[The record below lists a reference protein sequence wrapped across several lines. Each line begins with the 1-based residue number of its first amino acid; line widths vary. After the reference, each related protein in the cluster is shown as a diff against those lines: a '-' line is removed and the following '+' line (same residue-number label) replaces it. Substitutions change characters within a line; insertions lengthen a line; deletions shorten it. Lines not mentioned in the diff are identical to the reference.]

1 MITSDNFP
9 KSVRVD
15 LDIAYKEGREAAT
28 DSAYRQLIEVVPTS
42 STAKDEVFYGDK
54 GTLRRFRGERKPQQ
68 FNEYKQTITLDDW
81 ELTRTIKR
89 QVLSDD
95 QSGGLLRKKVK
106 NFGLEVE
113 TSLEAETYNFLRR
126 GVSIKG
132 FDNSMFFDTGH
143 AYQDSSG
150 STHGTGWNNVHRGGS
165 QIAVST
171 LQRTQKH
178 FVSVLSDTN
187 KPLGMRLTHVL
198 VKRGTDN
205 ATSAKEISNSQFTVE
220 VSTAKGANTVNTLNG
235 SFGILECDYGL
246 GDTEWMAFDL
256 SKPDMLPIK
265 VLSHSIDPGFSN
277 LEFTQLLEDSE
288 TGFWRNEF
296 AFGVWGRFDWNP
308 GDPRSAYL
316 HGASSWTETPDD
328 LGSVRVLY
336 PNA

>member
-15 LDIAYKEGREAAT
+15 LDIAYKEGREAVS
-28 DSAYRQLIEVVPTS
+28 DGAYKQLIEVVPTT

-81 ELTRTIKR
+81 ELTRTVKR

-95 QSGGLLRKKVK
+95 QSGGLLRRKVK
-106 NFGLEVE
+106 EFGLEVE
-113 TSLEAETYNFLRR
+113 TSLEAETYEFLHR
-126 GVSIKG
+126 GVSIKA
-132 FDNSMFFDTGH
+132 FDGAMFFATNRT
-143 AYQDSSG
+143 YLDSSG
-150 STHGTGWNNVHRGGS
+150 VTHGTAWSNINTGGS
-165 QIAVST
+165 QIVATT
-171 LQRTQKH
+171 LQLAQKH
-178 FVSVLSDTN
+178 FAGVLSDTN

-198 VKRGTDN
+198 VRRGTDN
-205 ATSAKEISNSQFTVE
+205 AKSAKEIANSQYTVE
-220 VSTAKGANTVNTLNG
+220 VSTVKGSNTVNTLNG
-235 SFGILECDYGL
+235 AFGVIECDYGI
-246 GDTEWMAFDL
+246 GDTEWVALDL

-265 VLSHSIDPGFSN
+265 VLSHSIDPGFNN

-308 GDPRSAYL
+308 GDPRSAFL
-316 HGASSWTETPDD
+316 HGASNYTETAED